1 MEGVERDYRR
11 IAHEVSFVR
20 VSKKLKGEK
29 VNNILD
35 MEKFLPLLNTIQTRL
50 RDILTRNRS
59 YMLSWDIP
67 KISSVGDDLIKLAW
81 DVYPALVDAQ
91 HRVLSQSLKEAG
103 RGIKNKVGEF
113 QDRKLE
119 DKDKEY
125 FRNVHEALS
134 NICEKIE
141 TGEYYQALLRIASRS
156 ELSRKEKHYIA

>member
-1 MEGVERDYRR
+1 
-11 IAHEVSFVR
+11 
-20 VSKKLKGEK
+20 
-29 VNNILD
+29 
-35 MEKFLPLLNTIQTRL
+35 MEKFPPLLKTIQTRL
-50 RDILTRNRS
+50 RDILTRNEC
-59 YMLSWDIP
+59 YMLSWDIT

-103 RGIKNKVGEF
+103 RGIKNKVDEF

-119 DKDKEY
+119 EKDKEY
-125 FRNVHEALS
+125 FRTVHEALS

-156 ELSRKEKHYIA
+156 QQISRGKEKDYIA

>member
-1 MEGVERDYRR
+1 
-11 IAHEVSFVR
+11 
-20 VSKKLKGEK
+20 
-29 VNNILD
+29 VNNILE

-50 RDILTRNRS
+50 RDILTRNKS

-81 DVYPALVDAQ
+81 DVYPGLMDTQ

-103 RGIKNKVGEF
+103 RGIKNKVVEF

-119 DKDKEY
+119 EKDKEY

-156 ELSRKEKHYIA
+156 QPSRKEKHYIA

>member
-1 MEGVERDYRR
+1 
-11 IAHEVSFVR
+11 
-20 VSKKLKGEK
+20 
-29 VNNILD
+29 
-35 MEKFLPLLNTIQTRL
+35 MEKFPPLLKTIQTRL
-50 RDILTRNRS
+50 RDILTRNEC
-59 YMLSWDIP
+59 YMLSWDVT

-103 RGIKNKVGEF
+103 RGIKNKVDEF

-119 DKDKEY
+119 EKDKEY
-125 FRNVHEALS
+125 FRTVHEALS

-156 ELSRKEKHYIA
+156 QQISRGKEKDYIA